1 MEEVKIALLASLL
14 AAGVSSAQTPE
25 RALVDKYCATCHN
38 AKTKV
43 GGLALDKLDLAN
55 VAPDSETWEKV
66 IKKLRT
72 GAMPPLGMPR
82 PDKAGYN
89 ELASFIET
97 SVDKAAL
104 AHPNPGRTA
113 LHRLNRAEYAD
124 TIRDLLALNI
134 DANDYLPA
142 DDASYGFDNV
152 ANVLGL
158 SPALQERY
166 ISAAAKISRLA
177 VGDPATAPIVATYRE
192 RSDISQ
198 DKHIEG
204 LPLGTRGGVVIH
216 HNFPLDGEYV
226 FKVKMLKSTVD
237 LLFGGSAPDETL
249 EIALNGTRL
258 KTLTINPLSKPVAGA
273 NEKVKEGGFDP
284 AGATK
289 LSMSQPPDTLEV
301 RVFVK
306 AGPQTVTAA
315 FLQRSY
321 GPVEDLNEPLE
332 RSTFDPSDPRGLPHV
347 LSVSIAG
354 PFDAERLGRHAEPP
368 DDFLV
373 PSDVSRRRNSPAPG
387 RLFRLWRGML
397 IANRRRTPISKH
409 SSASIRKAAIKGRL
423 KTASS
428 WHCGACWPARS
439 SSFASSAIRQPSPP
453 TPTIAS
459 ATWNWLRASRSSC
472 GRAFRTIG

>member
-1 MEEVKIALLASLL
+1 MMEEVKIARHIGILTGLLTTL
-14 AAGVSSAQTPE
+14 AAGLATAQTRE
-25 RALVDKYCATCHN
+25 RALVNKYCVTCHN

-82 PDKAGYN
+82 PDKAGYD
-89 ELASFIET
+89 ELATYIET
-97 SVDKAAL
+97 SIDKAAL

-113 LHRLNRAEYAD
+113 LHRLNRAEYAN

-134 DANDYLPA
+134 DATDYLPA

-158 SPALQERY
+158 SPSLQERY
-166 ISAAAKISRLA
+166 VSAAAKISRLA
-177 VGDPATAPIVATYRE
+177 VGDPATSPIVATYRV

-204 LPLGTRGGVVIH
+204 LPLGTRGGVLIH

-258 KTLTINPLSKPVAGA
+258 KALTINPLKKPVAGA
-273 NEKVKEGGFDP
+273 NEKVKEGGFDA

-301 RVFVK
+301 RAFVK

-315 FLQRSY
+315 FLERSY
-321 GPVEDLNEPLE
+321 GPVEDLQRASRTQHVRPQ
-332 RSTFDPSDPRGLPHV
+332 RSAR
-347 LSVSIAG
+347 AAAR
-354 PFDAERLGRHAEPP
+354 AECQHRRAIQCQRLRRHAEPP
-368 DDFLV
+368 QDFPL
-373 PSDVSRRRNSPAPG
+373 PSVNRSRGNSVCPEDHFDSGAARLSRAGDGRRS
-387 RLFRLWRGML
+387 
-397 IANRRRTPISKH
+397 
-409 SSASIRKAAIKGRL
+409 
-423 KTASS
+423 
-428 WHCGACWPARS
+428 
-439 SSFASSAIRQPSPP
+439 
-453 TPTIAS
+453 
-459 ATWNWLRASRSSC
+459 
-472 GRAFRTIG
+472 